1 MMDRNTNWQTKDRWM
16 VSSEPFPAYSKC
28 PFKPGNIAKQRSK
41 EPSPVKVYD
50 SFRITLHIAAQR
62 AVDQSTFPL
71 IREFPCRCKRQF
83 LIIFWE
89 RRSAR
94 PYRRCLGDKM
104 TNKRSIS
111 FRDKSQH
118 PRVSFPCQGTV
129 SLARWPP
136 CGLNRTPLNVTS
148 DPRCQIAQL
157 IALRQH
163 GGKTYDSSV
172 YIVRPPQ

>member
-28 PFKPGNIAKQRSK
+28 PFKPGHIAK
-41 EPSPVKVYD
+41 
-50 SFRITLHIAAQR
+50 QR